1 MEISRGL
8 LDRKISNSG
17 SESVKSCRTGN
28 PQHRPLEINGV
39 HPNSVIQRTDFLQGG
54 QRKGSRLGSQTVCL
68 QQWVGPSEDKLR
80 EKYPRCLGGKK
91 TFLLVQR

>member
-39 HPNSVIQRTDFLQGG
+39 HPNSVIQRTDFY
-54 QRKGSRLGSQTVCL
+54 RVDEKGFQTGKPNCMSSAMGWSQ
-68 QQWVGPSEDKLR
+68 
-80 EKYPRCLGGKK
+80 
-91 TFLLVQR
+91 

>member
-39 HPNSVIQRTDFLQGG
+39 HPNSVIQRTDFY
-54 QRKGSRLGSQTVCL
+54 RLDRERVPD
-68 QQWVGPSEDKLR
+68 WEAKL
-80 EKYPRCLGGKK
+80 YVFSNG
-91 TFLLVQR
+91 LVPVKINSVKSTLAV